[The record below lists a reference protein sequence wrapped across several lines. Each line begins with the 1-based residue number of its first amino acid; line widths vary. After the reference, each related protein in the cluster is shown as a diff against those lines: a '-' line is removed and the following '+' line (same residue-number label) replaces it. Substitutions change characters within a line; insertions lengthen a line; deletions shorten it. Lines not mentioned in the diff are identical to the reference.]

1 MSEKGMDPD
10 IQKAVIELKNKTTQA
25 NQQIGFLNAQIN
37 ALNTQIRRSELVTE
51 QVKELPDGTNTYSS
65 VGRMFIQK
73 SVSEIISDLADQRKE
88 CQHNVESLQAKLDY
102 VNKGLQEAQ
111 QGLRDLISLKQQKM

>member
-1 MSEKGMDPD
+1 MSEKGMDPE
-10 IQKAVIELKNKTTQA
+10 IQK
-25 NQQIGFLNAQIN
+25 IN

-51 QVKELPDGTNTYSS
+51 QVKELPDRTNTYSS

-73 SVSEIISDLADQRKE
+73 SVSEIISELTDQRKE
-88 CQHNVESLQAKLDY
+88 CQRNVESLQAKLDY
-102 VNKGLQEAQ
+102 VNKGLQESQ